1 MNTTFPHRTL
11 HSRSGFSLVEMLS
24 VIAII
29 GVIAALAIPMI
40 SNVNSSA
47 RTSVAR
53 RCAQIVSSTF
63 TAAKSSG
70 VTKWDSSSAPADII
84 YDLGV
89 GVTPENGPFAG
100 KLFVI
105 PGLPAA
111 STPEFDE
118 MMHYLDWDTVNLQL
132 NYNGRF

>member
-1 MNTTFPHRTL
+1 MKTTSPH
-11 HSRSGFSLVEMLS
+11 HIQSNRSAFSLVEMLI

-29 GVIAALAIPMI
+29 GVLTALVIPVI

-63 TAAKSSG
+63 TAAKFSG
-70 VTKWDSSSAPADII
+70 VTKWDSSSAPTDII
-84 YDLGV
+84 YDLGQ
-89 GVTPENGPFAG
+89 GVTPDSGPFAG
-100 KLFVI
+100 KVFVV
-105 PGLPAA
+105 PGLPPSA
-111 STPEFDE
+111 TPEFDE
-118 MMHYLDWDTVNLQL
+118 MMHYLDWDATNLQL